1 MKISV
6 TLYKLGKCFM
16 LDYSYCPSNIVKLKV
31 EKAFGKNSHLFMI
44 KLRKLGTEG
53 NFLNIINGVYEKL
66 M

>member
-1 MKISV
+1 
-6 TLYKLGKCFM
+6 M